1 MNVLELALR
10 RVALDLGKR
19 DVRWALVGGF
29 AVSARSEPR
38 FTRDVDVAV
47 AVADDA
53 AAESLVHSLLS
64 EGYRVLAS
72 VEREETGR
80 LATIR
85 LDCPVSERDEVVVD
99 VLFASSGIEPEVA
112 AGAEDLEIVPG
123 LHLPVAV
130 AGHLIALKLLARDD
144 EIRPQDLADLRAL
157 MAAAT
162 DSDIAVARQAT
173 ELITE
178 RGYDRGRDLPAALRS
193 LD

>member
-1 MNVLELALR
+1 
-10 RVALDLGKR
+10 
-19 DVRWALVGGF
+19 
-29 AVSARSEPR
+29 
-38 FTRDVDVAV
+38 
-47 AVADDA
+47 
-53 AAESLVHSLLS
+53 VHSLLS

-72 VEREETGR
+72 VEQEETGR

-85 LDCPVSERDEVVVD
+85 LDCPVGERDEVVVD
-99 VLFASSGIEPEVA
+99 VLFASSGIESEVA
-112 AGAEDLEIVPG
+112 ADAEDLEIVPG

-144 EIRPQDLADLRAL
+144 EIRPQDLVDLRAL
-157 MAAAT
+157 MVAAT
-162 DSDIAVARQAT
+162 DSDIAVARRAI